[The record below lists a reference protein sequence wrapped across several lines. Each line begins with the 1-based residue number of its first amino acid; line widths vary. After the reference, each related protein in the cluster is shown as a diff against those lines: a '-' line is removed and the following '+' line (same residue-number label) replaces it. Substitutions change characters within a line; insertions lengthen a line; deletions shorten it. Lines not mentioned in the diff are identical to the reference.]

1 MVIGIT
7 GGVGCG
13 KSAAMTVLREKF
25 GAKTLLADELGH
37 EALQPESETY
47 EEIRTLFGET
57 VVCADGQLNR
67 TLLAQIIYADENKRK
82 ELDDII
88 HPYVMRRIREY
99 LGRWKEEPLV
109 VVETALMFESGCHK
123 LCDKIWYIRA
133 DREQRIKRL
142 TESRGYTR
150 EKTEAIM
157 AAQMG
162 EEDICRRCD
171 ACIDNSDSLEKLTSR
186 LQELLGI

>member
-13 KSAAMTVLREKF
+13 KSAAMTALREKF

-37 EALQPESETY
+37 EALQPEAETY
-47 EEIRTLFGET
+47 EKIRTLFGES

-67 TLLAQIIYADENKRK
+67 TLLAKIIYADEKRRK
-82 ELDDII
+82 ELNDII

-99 LGRWKEEPLV
+99 LERWKEEPLV
-109 VVETALMFESGCHK
+109 AIETALMFESGCHK
-123 LCDKIWYIRA
+123 LCDKIWYIGA
-133 DREQRIKRL
+133 DREKRIKRL
-142 TESRGYTR
+142 TETRGYTR

-157 AAQMG
+157 VAQM
-162 EEDICRRCD
+162 EEEAICQRCD
-171 ACIDNSDSLEKLTSR
+171 ACIDNSASLEKLTNR